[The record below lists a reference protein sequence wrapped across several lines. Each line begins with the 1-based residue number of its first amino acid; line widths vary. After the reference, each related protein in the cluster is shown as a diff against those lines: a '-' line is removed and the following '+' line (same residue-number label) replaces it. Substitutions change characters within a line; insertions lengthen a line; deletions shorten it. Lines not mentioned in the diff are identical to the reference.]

1 MVVINLSHD
10 NYQTLLQNLAR
21 QLKVKPQDNS
31 ITIPPEIGEGI
42 IKVIVLPN
50 GLHTLMVKINFSQD
64 VLIKSGNTNKG
75 AYVLNFD
82 ELEVAHG
89 KNADAEKDLNSFV
102 RLTGSSF
109 KHLEVVKKNSVV
121 QYVKILFSKEWLS
134 NYIGLREKLSQFE
147 KYIPVKSD
155 AAEKEKLN
163 EEYRR
168 IIKELWLIN
177 DDDPL
182 QNISNN
188 NRILLLIEQFF
199 TKMHAEMMNPKGK
212 YRLTADDIVK
222 LKKIEAILNSPGRSP
237 LSITKLANKVSMTKP
252 KLAHA
257 FKQVYGTSVYNYY
270 QSQRMQKA
278 HELLSTGN
286 FSVKEVSEK
295 LGYTNLS
302 NFVLAFTKQFNTSP
316 KSLLE

>member
-1 MVVINLSHD
+1 MVVFNLSQN

-21 QLKVKPQDNS
+21 QLKVQPQNNS
-31 ITIPPEIGEGI
+31 IVIPAEIGEGAV
-42 IKVIVLPN
+42 KVILLPN
-50 GLHTLMVKINFSQD
+50 GLQTLMVKISFNKD
-64 VLIKSGNTNKG
+64 VQVKTGNTSPG
-75 AYVLNFD
+75 DYVLNFD
-82 ELEVAHG
+82 ETEIPDE
-89 KNADAEKDLNSFV
+89 KNPGSSTINSFV
-102 RLTGSSF
+102 RLTGASF
-109 KHLEVVKKNSVV
+109 KHWETVKKGSSV

-134 NYIGLREKLSQFE
+134 NYIGLREKMSMFE

-168 IIKELWLIN
+168 IINELWSVN
-177 DDDPL
+177 EDDPL
-182 QNISNN
+182 LNIYYN

-199 TKMHAEMMNPKGK
+199 TRIHAEMLNPKGK
-212 YRLTADDIVK
+212 YRLTADDMVK
-222 LKKIEAILNSPGRSP
+222 LKKVEAILNSPGKTSP
-237 LSITKLANKVSMTKP
+237 NVSALAKKASMTKL
-252 KLAHA
+252 KLSHA

-270 QSQRMQKA
+270 QNQRMQKA

-302 NFVLAFTKQFNTSP
+302 NFVLAFTKQFQTPP

>member
-1 MVVINLSHD
+1 MVVLNLSHS
-10 NYQTLLQNLAR
+10 NYQTLLQYLAR
-21 QLKVKPQDNS
+21 QLKVTLQNNS
-31 ITIPPEIGEGI
+31 INIPPEIGDGI

-50 GLHTLMVKINFSQD
+50 GLQTLMVKIQFNKD
-64 VLIKSGNTNKG
+64 VQVKSGNTKQG
-75 AYVLNFD
+75 DYILNFD
-82 ELEVAHG
+82 EAEIPG
-89 KNADAEKDLNSFV
+89 DKNADNNTIISFV

-109 KHLEVVKKNSVV
+109 KHWETVKKGSSV

-134 NYIGLREKLSQFE
+134 NYIGLREKMSMFE
-147 KYIPVKSD
+147 KYIPLKSD

-163 EEYRR
+163 EEYRS
-168 IIKELWLIN
+168 IINELWLIN

-182 QNISNN
+182 QSIYYN

-199 TKMHAEMMNPKGK
+199 TKMHAEMLSPRGK
-212 YRLTADDIVK
+212 YKLTADDIVK
-222 LKKIEAILNSPGRSP
+222 LKKVEAILNSPGRSP
-237 LSITKLANKVSMTKP
+237 LSITRLAEKVTMTKA
-252 KLAHA
+252 KLSHV

-270 QSQRMQKA
+270 QNQRMQKA

-286 FSVKEVSEK
+286 FSVKDVSEK